1 MTRPSRNQGETK
13 MATTKKQTEITQAS
27 VARGVDKQTHEVFY
41 VVKSDSSETTWYTVR
56 WNNERLQWCCNCPAR
71 CDGCKHQRATLE
83 VLKIRRQRIA
93 LAMGGE
99 MPKIVAKLQA
109 EEDAKLAARERPT
122 SQKGNLNG
130 GGREFSLLR

>member
-1 MTRPSRNQGETK
+1 